1 MRHKILVLDDDVDWL
16 NLCNEMFA
24 HLPSKPEIRTVASGA
39 RALALMETEPFRLL
53 VCDLKM
59 PRMDGLQVLSIVRRR
74 FPELRTIVLSGLE
87 DEEFRSRAY
96 ALGVDLFW
104 LKTDMQAN
112 SQMFLDCIESLLGR
126 DMEGGFRGIQS
137 KSLMDIIQ
145 MECLSRSSTV
155 LRITRGPLVA
165 RLWIQ
170 NGELIDA
177 ESEGAR
183 GEAAF
188 YRILAWKSGTFEN
201 LPAEPERERTIT
213 KPVNA
218 LLLESAQ
225 AIDETADSIE
235 PGSIEQTAHR
245 KTIWKLAQ
253 LTREGAEFVIVV
265 PPEGQGEIETMGTQP
280 SEPLAKW
287 ARRAVETAKR
297 LGERIEAGPLSH
309 VAGHNLERQM
319 LVLNQENKCFLVGWR
334 RSIFP
339 RPCRRAPSST
349 HAHAQPNC
357 AHTDALSRVK
367 ATPLLEEF
375 IWNHSGT
382 INRLFMQM
390 LQRMAFFGQ
399 QPCLLLFPQFFRR
412 DFGQFVGAGFADEHG
427 DFIIGWLAAILQG
440 ESFDGGVPLRA
451 TYAILFKQLIRDAAN
466 LETVIP
472 AFGIAARLNLI

>member
-1 MRHKILVLDDDVDWL
+1 VGTFRACICPAAALAINTIGMETRHKILVLDDDADWL
-16 NLCNEMFA
+16 RLCNELFA
-24 HLPSKPEIRTVASGA
+24 QLPSKPEIRTVASGA

-126 DMEGGFRGIQS
+126 DLEGGFRGIQS

-155 LRITRGPLVA
+155 MRITRGSLVA
-165 RLWIQ
+165 KLWIQ

-177 ESEGAR
+177 ETEGSC

-188 YRILAWKSGTFEN
+188 RRILAWRSGTFEN
-201 LPAEPERERTIT
+201 LPAEPGRERAIT

-225 AIDETADSIE
+225 AMDETADSVD
-235 PGSIEQTAHR
+235 PGSIEQTTHR
-245 KTIWKLAQ
+245 KTIWKLAL
-253 LTREGAEFVIVV
+253 LTREGAEFVIAV

-287 ARRAVETAKR
+287 ACLAAETTRR

-309 VAGHNLERQM
+309 VAANNLERQM
-319 LVLNQENKCFLVGWR
+319 LVLNQDNKCFLVGW
-334 RSIFP
+334 P
-339 RPCRRAPSST
+339 PDVA
-349 HAHAQPNC
+349 AG
-357 AHTDALSRVK
+357 
-367 ATPLLEEF
+367 PLLEKSKKLVSS
-375 IWNHSGT
+375 WDS
-382 INRLFMQM
+382 
-390 LQRMAFFGQ
+390 
-399 QPCLLLFPQFFRR
+399 
-412 DFGQFVGAGFADEHG
+412 
-427 DFIIGWLAAILQG
+427 
-440 ESFDGGVPLRA
+440 
-451 TYAILFKQLIRDAAN
+451 
-466 LETVIP
+466 
-472 AFGIAARLNLI
+472 